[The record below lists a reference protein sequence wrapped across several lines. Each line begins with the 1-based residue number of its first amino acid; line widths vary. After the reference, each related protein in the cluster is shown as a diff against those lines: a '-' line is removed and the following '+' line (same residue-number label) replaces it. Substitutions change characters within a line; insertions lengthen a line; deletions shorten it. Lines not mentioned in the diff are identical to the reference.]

1 MTDESNQ
8 DGAPAQSGAAANP
21 DQADQGT
28 QRVDLE
34 KAVAELARKNERE
47 ARKRVSLD
55 LIENP
60 EHRKIAEAL
69 ASQAVTEYRRKLEE
83 GKDDDF
89 LRKNDVETMLRNER
103 KMMRAEQEAREK
115 FRDLLSELGI
125 QKGTEDYTKF
135 EAAAAYISPAKLA
148 EREAVE
154 LVAKAVGVGK
164 FKPKDEPLTDKGRPV
179 ALPTSGVSLRPQVPD
194 KTTGKAPV
202 DPEQVEYEK
211 LVAEHARRQGR
222 K

>member
-1 MTDESNQ
+1 MSDEPNK
-8 DGAPAQSGAAANP
+8 DDTPAQSGAAANG
-21 DQADQGT
+21 DQANPGAPK
-28 QRVDLE
+28 VDLE

-47 ARKRVSLD
+47 ARKRVSPD
-55 LIENP
+55 LIDNP

-115 FRDLLSELGI
+115 FRDLLSEFDI
-125 QKGTEDYTKF
+125 RKGTEDYTKF
-135 EAAAAYISPAKLA
+135 EAAAAFLDKSKLA

-154 LVAKAVGVGK
+154 LIAKAIGVGK

-179 ALPTSGVSLRPQVPD
+179 VLPSSGVSLRPQAPD
-194 KTTGKAPV
+194 KATGKAPV
-202 DPEQVEYEK
+202 DPEQAEYERM
-211 LVAEHARRQGR
+211 VAEHYRR
-222 K
+222 KAK